1 MTRPSRKK
9 PRRTAAKPARR
20 LAAPERARRR
30 GGAPAPAPRRPAR
43 GPAPVPAEG
52 PLTQAQYAR
61 HRAVSREA
69 VRKAVRD
76 RRIFLNRDGLI
87 DREAADAAWR
97 ANTDPGKPSSTAMRT
112 PGEPIVHGP
121 AAPPAPAAL
130 EAAASGAD
138 SLPEGMTYADARAL
152 KEWNQAMTLDLKRRL
167 LEGKL
172 VEVEKV
178 EDAAFRAAR
187 TARDTLMAIP
197 DRLDAELAAISDAAE
212 VHRRLAEEIRHV
224 CDELARGMRQDPDAE
239 EPAA

>member
-9 PRRTAAKPARR
+9 PKRPAPKPARR
-20 LAAPERARRR
+20 RAAPARARR
-30 GGAPAPAPRRPAR
+30 GGAPAPAPRRPSR
-43 GPAPVPAEG
+43 GTAPIPPEG

-61 HRAVSREA
+61 HRGVSREA
-69 VRKAVRD
+69 VRKAIRD
-76 RRIFLNRDGLI
+76 GRIFLDRAGLI
-87 DREAADAAWR
+87 DRAKADAAWR

-112 PGEPIVHGP
+112 PGEPVVHGP
-121 AAPPAPAAL
+121 AAPPPPAAFD
-130 EAAASGAD
+130 AAASGVD
-138 SLPEGMTYADARAL
+138 TLPEGMTYADARAL
-152 KEWNQAMTLDLKRRL
+152 KEWNQARTLDLKRRQ

-172 VEVEKV
+172 IEVEKV

-212 VHRRLAEEIRHV
+212 VHRRLAEEIRRV

>member
-1 MTRPSRKK
+1 M
-9 PRRTAAKPARR
+9 
-20 LAAPERARRR
+20 
-30 GGAPAPAPRRPAR
+30 
-43 GPAPVPAEG
+43 
-52 PLTQAQYAR
+52 
-61 HRAVSREA
+61 
-69 VRKAVRD
+69 
-76 RRIFLNRDGLI
+76 
-87 DREAADAAWR
+87 
-97 ANTDPGKPSSTAMRT
+97 
-112 PGEPIVHGP
+112 HGP
-121 AAPPAPAAL
+121 AAPPPPAVLA
-130 EAAASGAD
+130 AAASGAEA
-138 SLPEGMTYADARAL
+138 LPEGMTYNDARAL

-172 VEVEKV
+172 VEAEKV